1 MRVKICG
8 IRELT
13 DAYAAVDA
21 GADAL
26 GFVFY
31 DKSPRYLDAGAA
43 KALISKLPPFVE
55 RVGLFVNES
64 AERVDEICSHCG
76 ITLAQ
81 IHFDAEP
88 SFYKRLKTRHIKVV
102 RADKKEDVSNFAGEY
117 RFVDSYVDGFGG
129 EGKRLNLEWF
139 DGVDTSH
146 IILAGGLTSENL
158 HEIKGL
164 GFYGVDVSSGVE
176 SSKGVKDKEKIKKF
190 IETAKRLFTY
200 GE

>member
-8 IRELT
+8 IRELG

-31 DKSPRYLDAGAA
+31 DKSPRYLDAEAA

-64 AERVDEICSHCG
+64 AQRVDEICAYCG

-81 IHFDAEP
+81 IHFDAQP
-88 SFYKRLKTRHIKVV
+88 SFYEQLGTRHIKVV
-102 RADKKEDVSNFAGEY
+102 RADSKEAVSNFADEY
-117 RFVDSYVDGFGG
+117 RFVDSFVEGFGG
-129 EGKRLNLEWF
+129 EGKRLNLDWF
-139 DGVDTSH
+139 HGIDTSK
-146 IILAGGLTSENL
+146 IVLAGGLTAENL
-158 HEIKGL
+158 GELGGM

-176 SSKGVKDKEKIKKF
+176 SERGIKDKAKIKEFVLK
-190 IETAKRLFTY
+190 AKHLR
-200 GE
+200 

>member
-8 IRELT
+8 IRELG

-31 DKSPRYLDAGAA
+31 DKSPRYLDAEAA

-64 AERVDEICSHCG
+64 AQRVDELCAYCG

-81 IHFDAEP
+81 IHFDAQP
-88 SFYKRLKTRHIKVV
+88 SFYEQLKTRHIKVV
-102 RADKKEDVSNFAGEY
+102 RADSKEAVSNFADEY
-117 RFVDSYVDGFGG
+117 RFVDSFVEGFGG
-129 EGKRLNLEWF
+129 EGKRLNLDWF
-139 DGVDTSH
+139 RGADTSK
-146 IILAGGLTSENL
+146 IVLAGGLTAENL
-158 HEIKGL
+158 SELDGL

-176 SSKGVKDKEKIKKF
+176 RGKGVKDKAKIKEFVLK
-190 IETAKRLFTY
+190 AKHLR
-200 GE
+200 

>member
-8 IRELT
+8 LT
-13 DAYAAVDA
+13 NLSDAYTAVDA
-21 GADAL
+21 GVDAL

-31 DKSPRYLDAGAA
+31 EKSPRFITPENA

-88 SFYKRLKTRHIKVV
+88 SFYKELKTRHIKVV
-102 RADKKEDVSNFAGEY
+102 RASKKEDVSNFANEY
-117 RFVDSYVDGFGG
+117 RFVDSYVENFGG

-139 DGVDTSH
+139 DGVDISR

-158 HEIKGL
+158 GELKGRE
-164 GFYGVDVSSGVE
+164 FYGVDVSSGVE
-176 SSKGVKDKEKIKKF
+176 SSKGVKDKAKIKSF
-190 IETAKRLFTY
+190 VEAAKRL
-200 GE
+200 

>member
-8 IRELT
+8 IRELD
-13 DAYAAVDA
+13 DAYTAVDA

-31 DKSPRYLDAGAA
+31 EKSPRYLDANKA

-81 IHFDAEP
+81 IHFDAET
-88 SFYKRLKTRHIKVV
+88 SFYERLKTRHIKVV
-102 RADKKEDVSNFAGEY
+102 RAEKKGDVSTLANEY
-117 RFVDSYVDGFGG
+117 RFVDSYVEGFGG

-139 DGVDTSH
+139 DGIDTSR

-158 HEIKGL
+158 HKLKGR

-176 SSKGVKDKEKIKKF
+176 SSKGIKDKEKIKKF
-190 IETAKRLFTY
+190 VETVKRLFTS

>member
-8 IRELT
+8 IRELS
-13 DAYAAVDA
+13 DAYAAIDV

-31 DKSPRYLDAGAA
+31 GKSPRFLEANAA
-43 KALISKLPPFVE
+43 KELISKLPPFVE

-88 SFYKRLKTRHIKVV
+88 SFYERLATRHIKVV
-102 RADKKEDVSNFAGEY
+102 RADKKESVSDFADEY
-117 RFVDSYVDGFGG
+117 RFVDSYVESFGG
-129 EGKRLNLEWF
+129 EGKRLNLDWF
-139 DGVDTSH
+139 DGIDTSR
-146 IILAGGLTSENL
+146 IILAGGLTAENIGEL
-158 HEIKGL
+158 AGR

-176 SSKGVKDKEKIKKF
+176 SVKGVKDKAKIREFVLK
-190 IETAKRLFTY
+190 AKHLR
-200 GE
+200 

>member
-1 MRVKICG
+1 MKVKICG
-8 IRELT
+8 IKEIG
-13 DAYAAVDA
+13 DAYTAVDA

-31 DKSPRYLDAGAA
+31 DKSPRYLDTEAA

-64 AERVDEICSHCG
+64 AERVDEICSYCC

-88 SFYKRLKTRHIKVV
+88 SFYEHLKTRHIKVV
-102 RADKKEDVSNFAGEY
+102 RASKKEDVANFVDEY
-117 RFVDSYVDGFGG
+117 RFVDSYVEGFGG

-139 DGVDTSH
+139 EGVDTSR

-158 HEIKGL
+158 HELQGV

-190 IETAKRLFTY
+190 VETAKRLFTQ
-200 GE
+200 G

>member
-8 IRELT
+8 IRELD

-31 DKSPRYLDAGAA
+31 DKSPRYLNTETA

-64 AERVDEICSHCG
+64 AERVDEICLHCG
-76 ITLAQ
+76 ISLAQ

-88 SFYKRLKTRHIKVV
+88 SFYEQLKTRHIKVV
-102 RADKKEDVSNFAGEY
+102 RASKKEDVSNFAGEY
-117 RFVDSYVDGFGG
+117 RFVDSYVEGFGG

-139 DGVDTSH
+139 EGVDTSR

-158 HEIKGL
+158 HELQGV

-190 IETAKRLFTY
+190 VETAKRLFTQ

>member
-8 IRELT
+8 IRELG
-13 DAYAAVDA
+13 DAYAAIDA

-31 DKSPRYLDAGAA
+31 DKSPRYLDAEAA
-43 KALISKLPPFVE
+43 KELIAKLPPFVE

-64 AERVDEICSHCG
+64 AAKVDEICTHCG

-88 SFYKRLKTRHIKVV
+88 SFYEALKTRHIKVV
-102 RADKKEDVSNFAGEY
+102 RADKKEAVSNFVDEY
-117 RFVDSYVDGFGG
+117 RFVDSFVEGFGG

-139 DGVDTSH
+139 DGVDTSR
-146 IILAGGLTSENL
+146 IILAGGLTAENL
-158 HEIKGL
+158 SELKGL

-176 SSKGVKDKEKIKKF
+176 SSKGVKDKAKIREFVLK
-190 IETAKRLFTY
+190 AKHLH
-200 GE
+200 

>member
-8 IRELT
+8 IRELG
-13 DAYAAVDA
+13 DAYAAIDA

-31 DKSPRYLDAGAA
+31 DKSPRYLDAEAA
-43 KALISKLPPFVE
+43 KELIAKLPPFVG

-64 AERVDEICSHCG
+64 AAKVDEICTHCG

-88 SFYKRLKTRHIKVV
+88 SFYEQLKTRHIRVV
-102 RADKKEDVSNFAGEY
+102 RADKKEDVSNFEDEY
-117 RFVDSYVDGFGG
+117 RFVDSFVEGFGG

-139 DGVDTSH
+139 EGVDTSR
-146 IILAGGLTSENL
+146 IILAGGLNAENL
-158 HEIKGL
+158 GELKGL

-176 SSKGVKDKEKIKKF
+176 SRKGVKDKAKIREFVLK
-190 IETAKRLFTY
+190 AKHLH
-200 GE
+200 

>member
-8 IRELT
+8 IRELC
-13 DAYAAVDA
+13 DAYAAIDA

-31 DKSPRYLDAGAA
+31 DKSPRYLGVEAA
-43 KALISKLPPFVE
+43 KELIAKLPPFVE

-64 AERVDEICSHCG
+64 AEKVDEICTHCG

-88 SFYKRLKTRHIKVV
+88 SFYKQLKTRHIKVV
-102 RADKKEDVSNFAGEY
+102 RADKKEAVSNFADEY
-117 RFVDSYVDGFGG
+117 RFVDSFVDGFGG

-139 DGVDTSH
+139 EGTDTSR
-146 IILAGGLTSENL
+146 IILAGGLTVENL
-158 HEIKGL
+158 SELKGL

-176 SSKGVKDKEKIKKF
+176 SSKGVKDKAKIREFVLK
-190 IETAKRLFTY
+190 AKHIH
-200 GE
+200 

>member
-8 IRELT
+8 IRELG

-31 DKSPRYLDAGAA
+31 DKSPRYLDAEAA

-64 AERVDEICSHCG
+64 AEKVDEICSYCG

-81 IHFDAEP
+81 IHFDAQP
-88 SFYKRLKTRHIKVV
+88 SFYETLKTRHIKVV
-102 RADKKEDVSNFAGEY
+102 RADKKEAVSNFADEY
-117 RFVDSYVDGFGG
+117 RFVDSFVEGFGG

-139 DGVDTSH
+139 EGVDTSR

-158 HEIKGL
+158 GELKGM

-176 SSKGVKDKEKIKKF
+176 SAKGVKDKAKIREFVLK
-190 IETAKRLFTY
+190 AKHLH
-200 GE
+200 

>member
-8 IRELT
+8 IKEQKSAFT
-13 DAYAAVDA
+13 AIDE

-31 DKSPRYLDAGAA
+31 DKSPRYLCTDDA
-43 KALISKLPPFVE
+43 KSLISKLPPFVE

-64 AERVDEICSHCG
+64 AEKVDEICSYCG

-81 IHFDAEP
+81 IHFEPHP
-88 SFYKRLKTRHIKVV
+88 SFFENLKTRHIKVV
-102 RADKKEDVSNFAGEY
+102 RAAQQSDVATYCNEY
-117 RFVDSYVDGFGG
+117 RFVDSYVEGFGG

-139 DGVDTSH
+139 DGVDTSK
-146 IILAGGLTSENL
+146 IILAGGLTAENL
-158 HEIKGL
+158 PQLSKK

-176 SSKGVKDKEKIKKF
+176 SQKGVKDLEKIKAF
-190 IETAKRLFTY
+190 IQTAKNIR
-200 GE
+200 

>member
-8 IRELT
+8 IRELG

-31 DKSPRYLDAGAA
+31 DKSPRHLDAEAA

-64 AERVDEICSHCG
+64 AQRVDEICAYCG

-81 IHFDAEP
+81 IHFDAQP
-88 SFYKRLKTRHIKVV
+88 SFYEQLRTRHIKVV
-102 RADKKEDVSNFAGEY
+102 RADSKEAVSNFADEY
-117 RFVDSYVDGFGG
+117 RFVDSFVEGFGG
-129 EGKRLNLEWF
+129 EGKRLNLDWF
-139 DGVDTSH
+139 HGIDTSK
-146 IILAGGLTSENL
+146 IVLAGGLTTENL
-158 HEIKGL
+158 GELEGM

-176 SSKGVKDKEKIKKF
+176 SERGIKDKAKIKEF
-190 IETAKRLFTY
+190 VLRAKHLH
-200 GE
+200 

>member
-8 IRELT
+8 IRELD

-31 DKSPRYLDAGAA
+31 DKSLRFITPEHA

-55 RVGLFVNES
+55 RVGLFVSQS
-64 AERVDEICSHCG
+64 AENIDEICSHCG
-76 ITLAQ
+76 ISLAQ
-81 IHFDAEP
+81 IHFEAES
-88 SFYKRLKTRHIKVV
+88 SFYEKLKTKHIKVV
-102 RADKKEDVSNFAGEY
+102 RASKQEDVLKFSDEY
-117 RFVDSYVDGFGG
+117 RLVDSFVESYGG

-139 DGVDTSH
+139 DGADTSR

-158 HEIKGL
+158 HELKGRD
-164 GFYGVDVSSGVE
+164 FYGVDVSSGVE

-190 IETAKRLFTY
+190 VETAKRLFT
-200 GE
+200 

>member
-8 IRELT
+8 IRELG
-13 DAYAAVDA
+13 DAYTAIDA

-31 DKSPRYLDAGAA
+31 DKSPRYLDAEAA
-43 KALISKLPPFVE
+43 KELIAKLPPFVE

-64 AERVDEICSHCG
+64 AAKVDEICTHCG
-76 ITLAQ
+76 VTLAQ

-88 SFYKRLKTRHIKVV
+88 SFYEALKTRHIKVV
-102 RADKKEDVSNFAGEY
+102 RAGKKEDISNFADEY
-117 RFVDSYVDGFGG
+117 RFVDSFVEGFGG

-139 DGVDTSH
+139 EGVDTSR
-146 IILAGGLTSENL
+146 IILAGGLTAENL
-158 HEIKGL
+158 SELKGL

-176 SSKGVKDKEKIKKF
+176 SSKGVKDKAKIREFVLK
-190 IETAKRLFTY
+190 AKHLH
-200 GE
+200 

>member
-8 IRELT
+8 IRELG
-13 DAYAAVDA
+13 DAYAAIDA

-31 DKSPRYLDAGAA
+31 DKSPRYLDAEAV
-43 KALISKLPPFVE
+43 KELIAKLPPFVE

-64 AERVDEICSHCG
+64 AEKVDEICTHCG
-76 ITLAQ
+76 ITTAQ

-88 SFYKRLKTRHIKVV
+88 SFYEQLKARHIKVV
-102 RADKKEDVSNFAGEY
+102 RADKKDDISNFAGEY
-117 RFVDSYVDGFGG
+117 RFVDSFVDGFGG

-139 DGVDTSH
+139 EGTDTSR
-146 IILAGGLTSENL
+146 IILAGGLTAENL
-158 HEIKGL
+158 SELKGL

-176 SSKGVKDKEKIKKF
+176 SSKGIKDKAKIREFVLK
-190 IETAKRLFTY
+190 AKHLH
-200 GE
+200 

>member
-8 IRELT
+8 IRELS
-13 DAYAAVDA
+13 DAYAAIDA

-31 DKSPRYLDAGAA
+31 DKSPRYLDAEAA
-43 KALISKLPPFVE
+43 KELIAKLPPFVE

-64 AERVDEICSHCG
+64 AAKVDEICTHCG

-88 SFYKRLKTRHIKVV
+88 SFYEQLKTRHIKVV
-102 RADKKEDVSNFAGEY
+102 RADKKEAVSNFAGEY
-117 RFVDSYVDGFGG
+117 RFVDSFVDGFGG

-139 DGVDTSH
+139 DGVDTSR
-146 IILAGGLTSENL
+146 IILAGGLTVENL
-158 HEIKGL
+158 SELKGL

-176 SSKGVKDKEKIKKF
+176 SSKGVKDKAKIREFVLK
-190 IETAKRLFTY
+190 AKHLH
-200 GE
+200 

>member
-8 IRELT
+8 IRELG
-13 DAYAAVDA
+13 DAYAAIDA

-31 DKSPRYLDAGAA
+31 DKSPRHLDAEAV
-43 KALISKLPPFVE
+43 KELIAKLPPFVE

-64 AERVDEICSHCG
+64 AEKVDEICAHCG

-88 SFYKRLKTRHIKVV
+88 SFYEQLKTRHIKVV
-102 RADKKEDVSNFAGEY
+102 RASKKEDVSNFGDEY
-117 RFVDSYVDGFGG
+117 RFVDSFVEGFGG

-139 DGVDTSH
+139 DGADTSR
-146 IILAGGLTSENL
+146 IILAGGLTAENL
-158 HEIKGL
+158 SELKGL

-176 SSKGVKDKEKIKKF
+176 SSKGIKDKAKIREFVLK
-190 IETAKRLFTY
+190 AKHLH
-200 GE
+200 